1 MLQDFRVRAGRR
13 AHLQRHRLRDLGN
26 IQLLCA
32 HGHHNAVVAL
42 LDPCLHVPAHQ
53 HGHQSL
59 HGGVVFPAFLHR
71 NDIAVG
77 LRRHGFRVLC
87 REHLI
92 PNARAGGVVAVDDGE
107 IQVRQTG
114 GQVCRLHRLDGDIVR
129 IFNDVLFGC
138 LQAHALLQRKDAQ
151 VLQQEQGAAAVG
163 GVRRDADL
171 IAGAAGA
178 GRQAQRQYQRQYQ
191 CQKFFHNK
199 LPSLNCFSNISQTA
213 ANGVFAEAG
222 GALFSACACPLCGR
236 QDQK

>member
-1 MLQDFRVRAGRR
+1 MSNFELQEKAVKAAARFIERKGYELLETGWTSPEGTKIELIANDEDTLVFIDVTATEYGEGGFEGGKVSRS
-13 AHLQRHRLRDLGN
+13 DLE
-26 IQLLCA
+26 IAAASWL
-32 HGHHNAVVAL
+32 AVSS
-42 LDPCLHVPAHQ
+42 P
-53 HGHQSL
+53 
-59 HGGVVFPAFLHR
+59 
-71 NDIAVG
+71 
-77 LRRHGFRVLC
+77 
-87 REHLI
+87 
-92 PNARAGGVVAVDDGE
+92 DGE
-107 IQVRQTG
+107 IQVRQAG